1 MFRPLGE
8 KASRREGAPLL
19 RRSKR
24 RKVPGGQ
31 QLNLHLVGRK
41 MSKFFSCKN
50 VYGFLIVF
58 LKKKRKWKRENE
70 NGKQVQDLLKGAT
83 VDLISSAYGT
93 VD

>member
-8 KASRREGAPLL
+8 KASREGAPLL

-31 QLNLHLVGRK
+31 QLNLHLVPK

-58 LKKKRKWKRENE
+58 LKKKRKWNRENE

-83 VDLISSAYGT
+83 VDLISSAYAT

>member
-1 MFRPLGE
+1 M
-8 KASRREGAPLL
+8 
-19 RRSKR
+19 
-24 RKVPGGQ
+24 
-31 QLNLHLVGRK
+31 HLVRK

-58 LKKKRKWKRENE
+58 LKKKESGKRENE

-83 VDLISSAYGT
+83 VDLISPAYGT